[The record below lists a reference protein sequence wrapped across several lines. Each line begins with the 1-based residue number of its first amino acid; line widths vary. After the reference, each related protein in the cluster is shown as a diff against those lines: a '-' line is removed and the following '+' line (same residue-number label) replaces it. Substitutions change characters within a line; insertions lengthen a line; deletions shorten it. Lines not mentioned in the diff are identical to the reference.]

1 MPFVNTENHVQLFY
15 RDWGAGEPV
24 VFCAAWALSSI
35 AWQYQ
40 MIGVVDSGRRAVSYD
55 RRGHGRSDDAGE
67 YDYDALADD
76 LAAVL
81 EGLDLHGV
89 TIVTHSMGGGEAVR
103 FLSRHGAA
111 RVDRLVLVAP
121 TTPFL
126 LKTPDNPDGV
136 DHGFFAE
143 RRDEWRRDFA
153 QWVSANEDAYFGDGL
168 PGCSVSPLVRDWTK
182 ADMLNTSLN
191 AVIEFQRSSVQTDF
205 RDELAKLTLPTLIIH
220 GDADASAP
228 LPLTG
233 SRTAA
238 LIPNS
243 RLIVYQNAPHALY
256 LTHRERLNRDL
267 LAFIAEDS
275 RPKTD
280 AQNPIPAAL
289 C

>member
-111 RVDRLVLVAP
+111 RVDRLVLLAP

-136 DHGFFAE
+136 DHGYFAE
-143 RRDEWRRDFA
+143 RRDEWRHDFA

-168 PGCSVSPLVRDWTK
+168 PGCSVSPLVRNWTK

-205 RDELAKLTLPTLIIH
+205 RDELTKLTVPTLIIH

-267 LAFIAEDS
+267 QAFIAEDS

-280 AQNPIPAAL
+280 AQTPIPAAL